1 MIQLYKICCLLC
13 FHAAFFNLSMFYADA
28 VVVEVGMEIIIILT

>member
-13 FHAAFFNLSMFYADA
+13 FHAAFFNLSMLYADA
-28 VVVEVGMEIIIILT
+28 VLLKLVWEL